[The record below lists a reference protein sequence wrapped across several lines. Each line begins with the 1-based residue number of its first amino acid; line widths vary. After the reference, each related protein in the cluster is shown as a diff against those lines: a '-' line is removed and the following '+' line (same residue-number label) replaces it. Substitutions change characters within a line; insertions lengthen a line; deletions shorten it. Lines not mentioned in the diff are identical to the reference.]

1 MLFDDK
7 TDKFL
12 LPITNKKIRIK
23 DHTES
28 KKIKVLQVKCNDKL
42 RPFCLMEYHN
52 LSPFE
57 HFKGID
63 KIYNLG

>member
-12 LPITNKKIRIK
+12 LPITNKIFRIK

-28 KKIKVLQVKCNDKL
+28 KKNKVLQVKCNDKL
-42 RPFCLMEYHN
+42 VVVASETFLFN
-52 LSPFE
+52 
-57 HFKGID
+57 GISQ
-63 KIYNLG
+63 L